1 MKIKEII
8 WDWNGTLINDTSLC
22 VDIINKILCFQ
33 NQPSISIEY
42 YRNNFSFPVSA
53 FYRSISLPSHGKKF
67 DEISRIFISE
77 YRLKWKACTLHI
89 GVLEILNLIQKYGL
103 RQSILSAGNQ
113 SDVEL
118 FVDHFNL
125 RSFFYQVLGT
135 DNIKAEGKIE
145 LGKRFIID
153 SDLRPEEILL
163 VGDTIHDLQVANEIG
178 CSALLYSQ
186 GHNSKNQLSAFP
198 VQIINDLMEVAQYL
212 QH

>member
-1 MKIKEII
+1 MKIKEIV

-22 VDIINKILCFQ
+22 VDILNKILCLQ
-33 NQPSISIEY
+33 DQPPISIEY
-42 YRNNFSFPVSA
+42 YRNNFSFPVSG
-53 FYRSISLPSHGKKF
+53 FYKSISLPSSGEKF
-67 DEISRIFISE
+67 DEISLCFISE
-77 YRLKWKACTLHI
+77 YRLKWKGCKLQT
-89 GVLEILNLIQKYGL
+89 GVLEILELIQRHGL

-125 RSFFYQVLGT
+125 GSFFYQVLGT
-135 DNIKAEGKIE
+135 DNVKAQGKIE
-145 LGKRFIID
+145 LGKRFITD
-153 SDLRPEEILL
+153 SDLSPEEILL

-186 GHNSKNQLSAFP
+186 GHNSENQLSEFP
-198 VQIINDLMEVAQYL
+198 VQIINDLMEVARYL

>member
-1 MKIKEII
+1 MKIKEIV

-22 VDIINKILCFQ
+22 VDILNKILFLHD
-33 NQPSISIEY
+33 QPSISIEY

-53 FYRSISLPSHGKKF
+53 FYKGISLPSSGKKF
-67 DEISRIFISE
+67 DDLSLSFISE
-77 YRLKWKACTLHI
+77 YRLKWKECNLQP
-89 GVLEILNLIQKYGL
+89 GVLQILKLIQQLGL

-113 SDVEL
+113 SDVEVFL
-118 FVDHFNL
+118 DHFKL
-125 RSFFYQVLGT
+125 ESFFNQVFGT

-145 LGKRFIID
+145 LGKKFITD
-153 SDLRPEEILL
+153 SNLRPEEILL

-178 CSALLYSQ
+178 CLVLLFSQ
-186 GHNSKNQLSAFP
+186 GHNSNNQLSGYS

>member
-1 MKIKEII
+1 LFLH
-8 WDWNGTLINDTSLC
+8 D
-22 VDIINKILCFQ
+22 
-33 NQPSISIEY
+33 QPSISIEY

-53 FYRSISLPSHGKKF
+53 FYKRISLPSSGKKF
-67 DEISRIFISE
+67 DDVSLSFISE
-77 YRLKWKACTLHI
+77 YRLKWKECNLQP
-89 GVLEILNLIQKYGL
+89 GVLQILKLIQKSGL

-118 FVDHFNL
+118 FVDHFKL
-125 RSFFYQVLGT
+125 ESFFYQVFGT

-145 LGKRFIID
+145 LGKKFITD
-153 SDLRPEEILL
+153 SNLRPEEILL

-178 CSALLYSQ
+178 CLALLFSQ
-186 GHNSKNQLSAFP
+186 GHNSNIQLSGYS

>member
-22 VDIINKILCFQ
+22 VDILNKILRLQ

-53 FYRSISLPSHGKKF
+53 FYKSISLPSHGKKF
-67 DEISRIFISE
+67 DEVSRNFISE
-77 YRLKWKACTLHI
+77 YRLKWKGCTLQM
-89 GVLEILNLIQKYGL
+89 GVLEILNLIQRYGL
-103 RQSILSAGNQ
+103 RQSILSAGKQ

-125 RSFFYQVLGT
+125 GSFFYQVLGT

-145 LGKRFIID
+145 LGKRFITD
-153 SDLRPEEILL
+153 SDLQPEEILL

-178 CSALLYSQ
+178 CSALLFCQ
-186 GHNSKNQLSAFP
+186 GHNSVNQLSEFP
-198 VQIINDLMEVAQYL
+198 VQIINDLREVAQYL

>member
-1 MKIKEII
+1 LKIKEIV

-22 VDIINKILCFQ
+22 VDILNKILFLHD
-33 NQPSISIEY
+33 QPSISIEY

-53 FYRSISLPSHGKKF
+53 FYKGISLPSSGKKF
-67 DEISRIFISE
+67 DDLSLSFISE
-77 YRLKWKACTLHI
+77 YRLKWKECNLQP
-89 GVLEILNLIQKYGL
+89 GVLQILKLIQQLGL

-113 SDVEL
+113 LDVEVFL
-118 FVDHFNL
+118 DHFKL
-125 RSFFYQVLGT
+125 ESFFNQVFGT

-145 LGKRFIID
+145 LGKKFITD
-153 SDLRPEEILL
+153 SNLRPEEILL

-178 CSALLYSQ
+178 CLVLLFSQ
-186 GHNSKNQLSAFP
+186 GHNSNNQLSGYS

>member
-1 MKIKEII
+1 MKIKEIV

-22 VDIINKILCFQ
+22 VDILNKILFLHDK
-33 NQPSISIEY
+33 PSISIEY

-53 FYRSISLPSHGKKF
+53 FYKGISLPSSGKKF
-67 DEISRIFISE
+67 DDLSLSFISE
-77 YRLKWKACTLHI
+77 YRLKWKECNLQP
-89 GVLEILNLIQKYGL
+89 GVLQILKLIQQLGL

-113 SDVEL
+113 LDVEVFL
-118 FVDHFNL
+118 DHFKL
-125 RSFFYQVLGT
+125 ESFFNQVFGT

-145 LGKRFIID
+145 LGKKFITD
-153 SDLRPEEILL
+153 SNLRPEEILL

-178 CSALLYSQ
+178 CLVLLFSQ
-186 GHNSKNQLSAFP
+186 GHNSNNQLSGYS

>member
-1 MKIKEII
+1 MKIKEIV

-22 VDIINKILCFQ
+22 VDILNKILFLHD
-33 NQPSISIEY
+33 QPSISIEY

-53 FYRSISLPSHGKKF
+53 FYKGISLPSSGKKF
-67 DEISRIFISE
+67 DDLSLSFISE
-77 YRLKWKACTLHI
+77 YRLKWKECNLQP
-89 GVLEILNLIQKYGL
+89 GVLQILKLIQQLGL

-125 RSFFYQVLGT
+125 GSFFYQVLGT

-145 LGKRFIID
+145 LGKRFITD
-153 SDLRPEEILL
+153 SELRPEEILL

-178 CSALLYSQ
+178 CLVLLFSQ
-186 GHNSKNQLSAFP
+186 GHNSNNQLSGYS

>member
-1 MKIKEII
+1 MKIKEIV

-22 VDIINKILCFQ
+22 VDILNKILFLHD
-33 NQPSISIEY
+33 QPSISIEY

-53 FYRSISLPSHGKKF
+53 FYKGISLPSSGKKF
-67 DEISRIFISE
+67 DDLSLSFISE
-77 YRLKWKACTLHI
+77 YRLKWKECNLQP
-89 GVLEILNLIQKYGL
+89 GVLQILKLIQQLGL

-113 SDVEL
+113 LDVEVFL
-118 FVDHFNL
+118 DHFKL
-125 RSFFYQVLGT
+125 ESFFNQVFGT

-145 LGKRFIID
+145 LGKKFITD
-153 SDLRPEEILL
+153 SNLRPEEILL

-178 CSALLYSQ
+178 CIVLLFSQ
-186 GHNSKNQLSAFP
+186 GHNSNNQLSGYS

>member
-1 MKIKEII
+1 MKIKEIV

-22 VDIINKILCFQ
+22 VDILNKILFLHD
-33 NQPSISIEY
+33 QPSISIEY

-53 FYRSISLPSHGKKF
+53 FYKGISLPSSGKKF
-67 DEISRIFISE
+67 DDLSLSFISE
-77 YRLKWKACTLHI
+77 YRLKWKECNLQP
-89 GVLEILNLIQKYGL
+89 GVLQILKLIQQLGL

-113 SDVEL
+113 LDVEVFL
-118 FVDHFNL
+118 DHFKL
-125 RSFFYQVLGT
+125 ESFFNQVFGT

-145 LGKRFIID
+145 LGKKFITD
-153 SDLRPEEILL
+153 SNLRPEEILL

-178 CSALLYSQ
+178 CLVLLFSQ
-186 GHNSKNQLSAFP
+186 GHNSNNQLSGYS